1 MALFHECEN
10 GQIVSYNTAESSY
23 VENGHIYIVDAK
35 VEVLGHQ
42 PFPEIVKEQKEEEHD
57 DSKPDSASGEK
68 AGGAGAFG
76 PEGVQPVVP
85 TEPGSDAG
93 SKPSVA

>member
-23 VENGHIYIVDAK
+23 VENGFIYFVDANGK
-35 VEVLGHQ
+35 VVGRQ
-42 PFPEIVKEQKEEEHD
+42 PFPGIVEKQKEEEHD
-57 DSKPDSASGEK
+57 DSKPDAASSKE
-68 AGGAGAFG
+68 AGGAGEAG
-76 PEGVQPVVP
+76 SSEQPP
-85 TEPGSDAG
+85 AAGSDAG

>member
-23 VENGHIYIVDAK
+23 VENGFIYFVDANGK
-35 VEVLGHQ
+35 VVGQQ
-42 PFPEIVKEQKEEEHD
+42 PFPEIVKEQKEENHD
-57 DSKPDSASGEK
+57 DSKPDAASGEK
-68 AGGAGAFG
+68 AGGSNTSRPA
-76 PEGVQPVVP
+76 EQPP
-85 TEPGSDAG
+85 AAGSDAG